1 MSDLNRCE
9 HIIKEQD
16 INDIYQR
23 MQHEKISSAVINQ
36 RRITDDKKKAQIH
49 LLDENGNSTHYND
62 IPMVRFYESNVPLIN
77 RDINGKKVKHELFLL
92 RDEFRRFGIAKRVHL
107 REISAYKKNE
117 INQVYLEAAADGI
130 MTWPRSPFNFKI
142 INESDERDIISLW
155 REYVLETFSFDDI
168 QDYYDIIKNVKHVK
182 SLNKEYVIPA
192 NNVSFAD
199 WYRAKR
205 PSKLVQMYKDI
216 DGLSNDI
223 TDEVSGDSNAS

>member
-1 MSDLNRCE
+1 MSDVNRCE

-16 INDIYQR
+16 VNDIYQR
-23 MQHEKISSAVINQ
+23 MQHEKIASAVINQ
-36 RRITDDKKKAQIH
+36 IFHTDDKKEAQIY
-49 LLDENGNSTHYND
+49 LLDENGNSVHYND
-62 IPMVRFYESNVPLIN
+62 IPMVRFYESDVPLID

-107 REISAYKKNE
+107 RELSAYKKNE

-142 INESDERDIISLW
+142 IDESDERDIISLW
-155 REYVLETFSFDDI
+155 REYVLETFTFDDV

-182 SLNKEYVIPA
+182 SLNKDYVIPA
-192 NNVSFAD
+192 NNISFAD

-205 PSKLVQMYKDI
+205 PSKLVKMYKDI
-216 DGLSNDI
+216 DGLSNDGS
-223 TDEVSGDSNAS
+223 DDVSGDSNAS

>member
-1 MSDLNRCE
+1 MSDINRCE

-36 RRITDDKKKAQIH
+36 IRITDDKKEAQIH
-49 LLDENGNSTHYND
+49 LLDENGNSIHYNTF
-62 IPMVRFYESNVPLIN
+62 PMVRFYESNVPLIN
-77 RDINGKKVKHELFLL
+77 RDINGKRVKHELFLL
-92 RDEFRRFGIAKRVHL
+92 KDEFRRFGIAKRVHL

-117 INQVYLEAAADGI
+117 INQIYLEAAADGI

-155 REYVLETFSFDDI
+155 REYVLETFTFDDI
-168 QDYYDIIKNVKHVK
+168 QDYYDIIKNVKYVK